1 MHCRKTGLRLRLAL
15 TIQHQWHVNFFPPGV
30 PTMMKPKQILP
41 VLTAVLALVMLN
53 GCPQSKLPD
62 KPPSVPQPK
71 ASQHLPH
78 FAFEI

>member
-1 MHCRKTGLRLRLAL
+1 
-15 TIQHQWHVNFFPPGV
+15 
-30 PTMMKPKQILP
+30 MMKPKQIFP